1 MESKKIKVLMV
12 DDNRGDFHLVHEML
26 KTADPAK
33 FDLTWASSYEVAVE
47 HLGNPFDV
55 ALLDFRLGKHTGLD
69 LLQEAKKVGCR
80 FPLIMLTGL
89 ADPLLDDCAVAAGAD
104 DFLPKTEM
112 TPTLLDRLISHAV
125 ERSHVQKALRE
136 SELKFR
142 SITEAAADAII
153 AADAEGNV
161 ASWNA
166 GASGMF
172 GYTEDA
178 IRGKPVTQLIA
189 DRSRDQFDE
198 GMANLRSGAFGSLLI
213 GTSQRSQIFGVSAG
227 GIEFPVEIS
236 LSTWMTADSQFVGLI
251 IRDIT
256 QRVLVE
262 KRLVEDRNLLRSII
276 DNLPEHIYAKDI
288 QGRYIVSNAAHLAF
302 SGAADSKEIMGKT
315 AFDIFP
321 PEHAARDQADDL
333 AVIRANRP
341 SIEREEAT
349 VDRPHGKSVWL
360 STNKIPLLNSE
371 SRVTGLVCLSRD
383 ITTRKEAEI
392 ARDRSEQAM
401 RSAVAELQRS
411 NAELKETQMLLIQAE
426 KLESLGRLSA
436 GIAHEVKN
444 PLNQLLLGTEFLQKA
459 IPPEETVWSEVLDD
473 MRGAILRM
481 DKILRGMLEYA
492 VPNELDLK
500 VEDLNGTLENALV
513 LLRLE
518 LMKNHVTVEKNMAEN
533 LPPVALDRSKV
544 EQVLINLFVNAMHA
558 MPEGG
563 DVIVRTFTEKSSVAG
578 PETGDRKNE
587 RIRAGDPIV
596 VMEISDSGQGI
607 PEEKIEK
614 IFDPFFTTKPNGK
627 GTGLGLTVSKK
638 IIELHGGTLQ
648 LLNRPESGVTARI
661 TFKGHIEQESGIPTP
676 VDTQGRAA

>member
-1 MESKKIKVLMV
+1 MTGVQ
-12 DDNRGDFHLVHEML
+12 
-26 KTADPAK
+26 TC
-33 FDLTWASSYEVAVE
+33 
-47 HLGNPFDV
+47 
-55 ALLDFRLGKHTGLD
+55 AL
-69 LLQEAKKVGCR
+69 
-80 FPLIMLTGL
+80 P
-89 ADPLLDDCAVAAGAD
+89 
-104 DFLPKTEM
+104 
-112 TPTLLDRLISHAV
+112 IS
-125 ERSHVQKALRE
+125 
-136 SELKFR
+136 
-142 SITEAAADAII
+142 I
-153 AADAEGNV
+153 
-161 ASWNA
+161 
-166 GASGMF
+166 
-172 GYTEDA
+172 
-178 IRGKPVTQLIA
+178 
-189 DRSRDQFDE
+189 
-198 GMANLRSGAFGSLLI
+198 
-213 GTSQRSQIFGVSAG
+213 
-227 GIEFPVEIS
+227 
-236 LSTWMTADSQFVGLI
+236 
-251 IRDIT
+251 
-256 QRVLVE
+256 
-262 KRLVEDRNLLRSII
+262 
-276 DNLPEHIYAKDI
+276 
-288 QGRYIVSNAAHLAF
+288 
-302 SGAADSKEIMGKT
+302 
-315 AFDIFP
+315 
-321 PEHAARDQADDL
+321 
-333 AVIRANRP
+333 
-341 SIEREEAT
+341 
-349 VDRPHGKSVWL
+349 WL

-371 SRVTGLVCLSRD
+371 SRVTGLVCLTRD

-401 RSAVAELQRS
+401 RKAVAELQRS
-411 NAELKETQMLLIQAE
+411 NAELRETQMLLIQAE

-459 IPPEETVWSEVLDD
+459 IPPEETVWAEVLDD
-473 MRGAILRM
+473 MRGAVLRM

-500 VEDLNGTLENALV
+500 IEDLNGTLENALV

-563 DVIVRTFTEKSSVAG
+563 DVIVRTFTERSSVAG

-661 TFKGHIEQESGIPTP
+661 TFKGHIKQESGIPTP
-676 VDTQGRAA
+676 VDT